1 MKNGRLII
9 EKEEFNIIQDL
20 IKNIVD
26 APNLMNACITK
37 LKEEMK
43 TALIVDHSNFPSDVV
58 RLNSVVDVDTPF
70 GMMKAQLVLPENSN
84 SNQKR
89 ISLLTPMGSALLGY
103 AEGDELMWNFPNGEK
118 QIKIIKVSQEN

>member
-43 TALIVDHSNFPSDVV
+43 TALIVDHPNFPSDVV

-118 QIKIIKVSQEN
+118 QIKILKVSQEN

>member
-43 TALIVDHSNFPSDVV
+43 TALIVDHPNFPSDVV